1 MATIDKLLHRANI
14 DTKDLKP
21 LVQNI
26 YFGETIVSD
35 DLKLFEVDQ
44 AMLDYL
50 LEGNR

>member
-1 MATIDKLLHRANI
+1 MSTVDKLLFRAGI

-26 YFGETIVSD
+26 YFGESIVSD

-44 AMLDYL
+44 NMLDYL